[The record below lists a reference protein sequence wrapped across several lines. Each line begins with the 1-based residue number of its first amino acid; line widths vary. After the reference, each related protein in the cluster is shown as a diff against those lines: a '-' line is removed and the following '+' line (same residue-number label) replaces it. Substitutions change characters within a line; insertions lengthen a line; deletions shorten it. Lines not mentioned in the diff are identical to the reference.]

1 MKALVLSIALA
12 TATASSALADGF
24 VCKNE
29 DLAVKVYNNT
39 EAKVGTRTA
48 AVMVISDRN
57 VAYGRKTIARF
68 TDMNGRISQK
78 GASYLADVDLR
89 YSNSSRKGEL
99 IGGTKLGELHT
110 IQLDVDFSYANPIP
124 AGELVSGALT
134 LNKRNGDTIT
144 LDLECERYLK
154 N

>member
-1 MKALVLSIALA
+1 MKALILTSALA
-12 TATASSALADGF
+12 IVTASSALADGF

-29 DLAVKVYNNT
+29 DLAVKVYNNI
-39 EAKVGTRTA
+39 EPRIGTRA
-48 AVMVISDRN
+48 VAVMVISDRT

-68 TDMNGRISQK
+68 TDLNGRISQK

-89 YSNSSRKGEL
+89 YSDSSRKGEL

-110 IQLDVDFSYANPIP
+110 IQLDVDFSYARPVP
-124 AGELVSGALT
+124 AGEFVGGTLT